1 VPTGVIKTAQA
12 AEWKMQGWMLGKAP
26 SALSTEPK
34 GPPTVNSSAASLDTS
49 SATSTLS
56 SYDLPEGQ
64 PLPEETLAY
73 IDYTDRISPPLPGS
87 EPSDYPLS
95 RRAVSPL
102 PNLADSA
109 GSTRTPPSTPGRV
122 DLGTALLRACHA
134 ESQGGAADLLA
145 IMKKTNE
152 WGFSY
157 TDVKLPVKVWYG
169 DRDEKINEKSA
180 SLPLSTQVRLTG
192 QLTFRGCLVLAGVR
206 WLEKELDRCTLV
218 IKKNE
223 GHNLL
228 SSTRVVIEVLES
240 ISAEVDN
247 QFIP

>member
-1 VPTGVIKTAQA
+1 
-12 AEWKMQGWMLGKAP
+12 MQGWMLGKAP

-122 DLGTALLRACHA
+122 TPR
-134 ESQGGAADLLA
+134 
-145 IMKKTNE
+145 
-152 WGFSY
+152 
-157 TDVKLPVKVWYG
+157 VK
-169 DRDEKINEKSA
+169 
-180 SLPLSTQVRLTG
+180 
-192 QLTFRGCLVLAGVR
+192 
-206 WLEKELDRCTLV
+206 
-218 IKKNE
+218 E
-223 GHNLL
+223 GRRTC
-228 SSTRVVIEVLES
+228 SPS
-240 ISAEVDN
+240 
-247 QFIP
+247 

>member
-1 VPTGVIKTAQA
+1 
-12 AEWKMQGWMLGKAP
+12 
-26 SALSTEPK
+26 
-34 GPPTVNSSAASLDTS
+34 
-49 SATSTLS
+49 
-56 SYDLPEGQ
+56 
-64 PLPEETLAY
+64 
-73 IDYTDRISPPLPGS
+73 
-87 EPSDYPLS
+87 
-95 RRAVSPL
+95 
-102 PNLADSA
+102 
-109 GSTRTPPSTPGRV
+109 
-122 DLGTALLRACHA
+122 
-134 ESQGGAADLLA
+134 
-145 IMKKTNE
+145 MKKTNE